1 MITDYIDDFRINH
14 DISEALDLRIGQKV
28 GRWTIS
34 SAETVRIKK
43 RNYRDC
49 VCSCGF
55 KGLVAEASLLR
66 GKSLS
71 CGCGRTGNR
80 KY

>member
-1 MITDYIDDFRINH
+1 MITDYIDDCRINH
-14 DISEALDLRIGQKV
+14 DISEALDFRLGKKF
-28 GRWTIS
+28 GRWIVT
-34 SAETVRIKK
+34 SAETIVVKK
-43 RNYRDC
+43 RNYREC

-55 KGLVAEASLLR
+55 KALVAEASLLR

-80 KY
+80 KN